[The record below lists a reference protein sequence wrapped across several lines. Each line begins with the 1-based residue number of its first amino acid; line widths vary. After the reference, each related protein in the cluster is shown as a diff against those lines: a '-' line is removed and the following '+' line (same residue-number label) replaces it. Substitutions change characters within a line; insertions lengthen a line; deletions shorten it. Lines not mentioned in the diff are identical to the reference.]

1 MARLQRFKPKSSTRA
16 MAGLLSV
23 SLHLGV
29 LVLIAVSGGRWDGL
43 RDVAA
48 PAMRLVRVDTRA
60 TDRRDGIE
68 RDVRT
73 PAMPKLML
81 GEPLDLHRIE
91 PTSIQLPEL
100 DIPDVE
106 VEGIPLVD
114 ADIKEAADAALVA
127 TIDAPSTFIM
137 PQVQA
142 SELLKRV
149 ERLAEELAKTPSAR
163 VSWQQDGR
171 HYDAELVLE
180 PARNG
185 IEPERAIAEISAEH
199 QGRQLR
205 TRISLKRLP
214 FSHFAQVIDQW
225 DPMVQLHDDEIGGR
239 MHINSRFN
247 VLYDAQ
253 AAPRLLGKVTTAAGG
268 FNMERRGRRPDSDV
282 FRDGIETSARRIP
295 FSEQGWSFEGAQQ
308 DAGALVHGLAGDTDI
323 RFLADGGYR
332 WRDRKSS
339 SWQYAARP
347 VGHAVHFMASPGAT
361 VYVKGVVSGQ
371 FLVYSP
377 DRIVVEG
384 NITYARDPRSVP
396 DSDDFL
402 GLVCDRNIEVAPTLV
417 TGRGDLQIQAAMFA
431 KRRFAVRNAS
441 HPRSATLY
449 IFGSLAAGTMS
460 ESEPRYATKLEHD
473 WRFERLRPPGFPS
486 MNRFVTEDWDRQWT
500 DVPEG
505 SVSAEF

>member
-127 TIDAPSTFIM
+127 NIDAPSTFIM

-171 HYDAELVLE
+171 DYAAELVLE

-185 IEPERAIAEISAEH
+185 IEPERADAEISAE
-199 QGRQLR
+199 
-205 TRISLKRLP
+205 
-214 FSHFAQVIDQW
+214 
-225 DPMVQLHDDEIGGR
+225 
-239 MHINSRFN
+239 
-247 VLYDAQ
+247 
-253 AAPRLLGKVTTAAGG
+253 
-268 FNMERRGRRPDSDV
+268 
-282 FRDGIETSARRIP
+282 
-295 FSEQGWSFEGAQQ
+295 
-308 DAGALVHGLAGDTDI
+308 
-323 RFLADGGYR
+323 
-332 WRDRKSS
+332 
-339 SWQYAARP
+339 
-347 VGHAVHFMASPGAT
+347 
-361 VYVKGVVSGQ
+361 
-371 FLVYSP
+371 
-377 DRIVVEG
+377 
-384 NITYARDPRSVP
+384 
-396 DSDDFL
+396 
-402 GLVCDRNIEVAPTLV
+402 
-417 TGRGDLQIQAAMFA
+417 
-431 KRRFAVRNAS
+431 
-441 HPRSATLY
+441 
-449 IFGSLAAGTMS
+449 
-460 ESEPRYATKLEHD
+460 
-473 WRFERLRPPGFPS
+473 
-486 MNRFVTEDWDRQWT
+486 
-500 DVPEG
+500 
-505 SVSAEF
+505 

>member
-127 TIDAPSTFIM
+127 NIDAPSTFIM

-149 ERLAEELAKTPSAR
+149 ERLAEELVKTPSAR

-214 FSHFAQVIDQW
+214 FSHFAQVIDRW

-268 FNMERRGRRPDSDV
+268 FNLERRGRRPDVDV
-282 FRDGIETSARRIP
+282 FQDGIETSARRIP
-295 FSEQGWSFEGAQQ
+295 FSEQGWSFERAQQ
-308 DAGALVHGLAGDTDI
+308 DNDALVHGLAGDTDI

-332 WRDRKSS
+332 WRDRKSG
-339 SWQYAARP
+339 SWQHAARP
-347 VGHAVHFMASPGAT
+347 AGRAVHFIASRGAT

-384 NITYARDPRSVP
+384 DITYARDPRSVP

-402 GLVCDRNIEVAPTLV
+402 GLVCDKNIEVAPTRV
-417 TGRGDLQIQAAMFA
+417 TGRGDLHIQAAMYA
-431 KRRFAVRNAS
+431 KRRLVVNNPS
-441 HPRSATLY
+441 HPHSATLY
-449 IFGSLAAGTMS
+449 IFGSLAAGTLS

-486 MNRFVTEDWDRQWT
+486 MNRFVTEDWDGRWT
-500 DVPEG
+500 DVPER
-505 SVSAEF
+505 SVSAEY